1 MSTFKK
7 SDLLKSLKNSYV
19 NFYSK
24 DLERVIDIFFNE
36 IKQALH
42 KGENCEIRN
51 FGTYSTHIQKAR
63 TSRNPRT
70 GEKIETLGKLK
81 IKFKMSKKLF
91 NKINNIK
98 NNE

>member
-36 IKQALH
+36 IKQAL
-42 KGENCEIRN
+42 KRKERCEIRS
-51 FGTYSTHIQKAR
+51 FGVFYTNIQKAR
-63 TSRNPRT
+63 ISRNPAT
-70 GEKIETLGKLK
+70 GVLLNTPQERSIQW
-81 IKFKMSKKLF
+81 KMSKEMFKKL
-91 NKINNIK
+91 
-98 NNE
+98 NNEK